1 MAEALNQAV
10 LAAVVSAVRRAVC
23 LPDVQIT
30 PETRFSEDLSL
41 DSLDLVELT
50 IELEETF
57 ETELPNDAHARFWNS
72 LSEVGLKA
80 VRNHEDTIKV
90 SNEVID
96 EWALKNV
103 STVSKLHEATH
114 DVDDGCDSHAP
125 AHQRHRRFLVEAEKA
140 RRAEEGELGPV
151 APHHPA

>member
-57 ETELPNDAHARFWNS
+57 ETELPNDAHARLRSVADVAGYFS
-72 LSEVGLKA
+72 RRHLSSPPRPEL
-80 VRNHEDTIKV
+80 
-90 SNEVID
+90 
-96 EWALKNV
+96 L
-103 STVSKLHEATH
+103 
-114 DVDDGCDSHAP
+114 
-125 AHQRHRRFLVEAEKA
+125 
-140 RRAEEGELGPV
+140 RA
-151 APHHPA
+151 A